1 MSEPLVFRGTLRR
14 VRSETTARPQREM
27 RERGATEGAGG
38 RRAVPSRDLS
48 NLDHEV
54 YVIERLEPVVWT

>member
-1 MSEPLVFRGTLRR
+1 MREVSGTRR
-14 VRSETTARPQREM
+14 QREV
-27 RERGATEGAGG
+27 RGRKDTNGAGAV
-38 RRAVPSRDLS
+38 RAVPSRELS

>member
-1 MSEPLVFRGTLRR
+1 VVLKKPRG
-14 VRSETTARPQREM
+14 
-27 RERGATEGAGG
+27 RERRRERRERETGG
-38 RRAVPSRDLS
+38 PGGGRAVPSRELS